1 MTGEDLIRI
10 EHKLDAILWI
20 LRETT
25 GITPRS
31 LPQRIPGMGGIT
43 TGVCPITLSPI
54 EYHADAKTG
63 RVYRRDALRVDIV
76 DIGRIPD
83 PPVMENTATLLSKL
97 TGGEM

>member
-1 MTGEDLIRI
+1 MTGEELIRI
-10 EHKLDAILWI
+10 EHKLDVIIWL
-20 LRETT
+20 LREAY
-25 GITPRS
+25 GGTPRA

-63 RVYRRDALRVDIV
+63 RIYRRDALRVDLV

-83 PPVMENTATLLSKL
+83 PPMVDNMAVMLSKL
-97 TGGEM
+97 TGGEV

>member
-1 MTGEDLIRI
+1 MTGEELIRI
-10 EHKLDAILWI
+10 EHKLDAILWM
-20 LRETT
+20 LREEL
-25 GITPRS
+25 GRAPRP

-54 EYHADAKTG
+54 SYHADAKTG
-63 RVYRRDALRVDIV
+63 RIYRTDALKVDLV

-83 PPVMENTATLLSKL
+83 PPALENAAVMLSKL